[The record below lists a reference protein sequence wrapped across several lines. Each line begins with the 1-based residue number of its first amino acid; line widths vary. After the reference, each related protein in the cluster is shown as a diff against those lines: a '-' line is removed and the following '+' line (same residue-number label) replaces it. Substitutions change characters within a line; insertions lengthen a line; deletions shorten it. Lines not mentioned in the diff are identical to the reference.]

1 MRRLKFEELQA
12 TPWKN
17 GGGLTRELHGYPAG
31 ASFDT
36 FLWRVSIADVSQP
49 GAFSSFPGVDRVI
62 TLLEGEG
69 MRLSSA
75 GGQPV
80 LLLPLQPHRFRGEE
94 QVSAQLEG
102 GVCRDFNLMLRRGAA
117 TGEVNVWH
125 ADQDL
130 PQDCSLLFC
139 AQGRWDVL
147 TENGEQTTLEP
158 RQTLV
163 CDDQAGGLALRSL
176 QGGSIVIS
184 VSINLL

>member
-1 MRRLKFEELQA
+1 MRRLKFEELQV

-17 GGGLTRELHGYPAG
+17 GGGVTRELHGYPAG
-31 ASFDT
+31 ASFDA
-36 FLWRVSIADVSQP
+36 FLWRVSIADVSQS

-69 MRLSSA
+69 MQLFSA
-75 GGQPV
+75 GCEPV

-94 QVSAQLEG
+94 QVSARLEG
-102 GVCRDFNLMLRRGAA
+102 GPCQDFNLMLRRGAA
-117 TGEVNVWH
+117 SGEVSVWH

-130 PQDCSLLFC
+130 PQGCSLLFC
-139 AQGRWDVL
+139 VQGRWDVL

-158 RQTLV
+158 RQILV
-163 CDDQAGGLALRSL
+163 CDERPGALALRSL
-176 QGGSIVIS
+176 QAGSIVIG